1 MLNKRKWFLSP
12 KSILEVQRNYY
23 LDSCIFCLRNPVL
36 TSHNDK
42 WIYVYV
48 SFIPKQDGL
57 LNKNK
62 KKGNESELYN
72 NIIILKYYNII
83 F

>member
-1 MLNKRKWFLSP
+1 MNIRLCKLYS
-12 KSILEVQRNYY
+12 
-23 LDSCIFCLRNPVL
+23 
-36 TSHNDK
+36 
-42 WIYVYV
+42 
-48 SFIPKQDGL
+48 KQDGL